1 MSTYEQQ
8 GAWCLLFNK
17 FIPKSELPH
26 LGQVL
31 YLQFRSPPPR
41 SPRKTP
47 NNNKTQTKKRDINL
61 FEAAE
66 GGARV
71 LFGNV
76 LFTNAYFDDF
86 EQILFAGMPGTV

>member
-31 YLQFRSPPPR
+31 YLQFRSPPP
-41 SPRKTP
+41 PQPQKNPQQQQNP
-47 NNNKTQTKKRDINL
+47 NQKK
-61 FEAAE
+61 
-66 GGARV
+66 GH
-71 LFGNV
+71 
-76 LFTNAYFDDF
+76 
-86 EQILFAGMPGTV
+86 